1 LGHDAPL
8 NAGCPCGPM
17 KNISFLPTY
26 WFWFCGK
33 RLFALMN
40 LCVLCALCGET
51 VFMEA
56 KPKVV
61 AILGPTAT
69 GKSSLALH
77 LAEKF
82 GGEII
87 SADSVQVYRGLD
99 IGSAKPSAEDR
110 RRIPHHLIDIL
121 EPEQDYSASA
131 FRGHADAI
139 IRRLWHENSPVF
151 VAGGTGLYL
160 KVLAR
165 GLFRGPGGDPRVRKG
180 LRQKAETE
188 GSDSLHKELRQLDPA
203 AASRIHPHDTFRL
216 IRALEVYSLSRKP
229 ISQFQKEHGFRE
241 NPYRILKVGLQYERE
256 ELYRSI
262 EARVDEMMKK
272 GWLDEVRLLLEKG
285 YSPALK
291 PLQSLGYR
299 RLVSHLSGEEAELDR
314 AIHLIKQDTRQF
326 AKRQI
331 TWFRADPEI
340 GWFPAS
346 RESYGPIEAAVSVFF
361 HQC

>member
-1 LGHDAPL
+1 
-8 NAGCPCGPM
+8 M
-17 KNISFLPTY
+17 
-26 WFWFCGK
+26 
-33 RLFALMN
+33 
-40 LCVLCALCGET
+40 ET
-51 VFMEA
+51 
-56 KPKVV
+56 KPKLV

-69 GKSSLALH
+69 GKSSLGLH

-121 EPEQDYSASA
+121 DPDQDYSASA
-131 FRGHADAI
+131 FRDHADAI
-139 IRRLWHENSPVF
+139 IRRLCRGNSPVF
-151 VAGGTGLYL
+151 VVGGTGLYL
-160 KVLAR
+160 KVLSR
-165 GLFRGPGGDPRVRKG
+165 GLFRGPGGNPRLRQA

-188 GSDSLHKELRQLDPA
+188 GSDSLHKELGQWDPD

-241 NPYRILKVGLQYERE
+241 NPYRILKIGLQCERE

-272 GWLDEVRLLLEKG
+272 GWLDEVRSLLEKG
-285 YSPALK
+285 YSRGLK
-291 PLQSLGYR
+291 SLRSLGYKS
-299 RLVSHLSGEEAELDR
+299 LVSHLLGETELDR
-314 AIHLIKQDTRQF
+314 AVQLIKQDTRRF

-340 GWFPAS
+340 RWFPAS
-346 RESYGPIEAAVSVFF
+346 RESYGPIEAEVSVFF
-361 HQC
+361 QQC

>member
-1 LGHDAPL
+1 MMEEWNFGFKYFGFFL
-8 NAGCPCGPM
+8 
-17 KNISFLPTY
+17 SFHYSIIP
-26 WFWFCGK
+26 F
-33 RLFALMN
+33 LFH
-40 LCVLCALCGET
+40 LCALCGET
-51 VFMEA
+51 AFLEA
-56 KPKVV
+56 KPKFV
-61 AILGPTAT
+61 AIVGPTAT
-69 GKSSLALH
+69 GKSALALH
-77 LAEKF
+77 LAERF

-121 EPEQDYSASA
+121 DPDQDYSASA
-131 FRGHADAI
+131 FRDHADAI
-139 IRRLWHENSPVF
+139 IRRLCRENSPVF

-165 GLFRGPGGDPRVRKG
+165 GLFRGPGGDPQLRQA

-188 GSDSLHKELRQLDPA
+188 GSDFLHKELGQLDPE
-203 AASRIHPHDTFRL
+203 AASRIHPRDTFRL

-241 NPYRILKVGLQYERE
+241 NFYRILKVGLRCERE

-285 YSPALK
+285 YSPGLK
-291 PLQSLGYR
+291 SLQSLGYK
-299 RLVSHLSGEEAELDR
+299 RLISHLTGEETDLDR
-314 AIHLIKQDTRQF
+314 AVQLLKQDTRQF

-331 TWFRADPEI
+331 TWFKADPEI
-340 GWFPAS
+340 GWFPAT
-346 RESYGPIEAAVSVFF
+346 RESYGAIEAAVLFFF

>member
-1 LGHDAPL
+1 MPAL
-8 NAGCPCGPM
+8 
-17 KNISFLPTY
+17 
-26 WFWFCGK
+26 
-33 RLFALMN
+33 RLS
-40 LCVLCALCGET
+40 
-51 VFMEA
+51 MEA
-56 KPKVV
+56 KPKLV

-77 LAEKF
+77 LAQKC

-110 RRIPHHLIDIL
+110 RRIPHHLMDIL
-121 EPEQDYSASA
+121 DPDQDYSASA
-131 FRGHADAI
+131 FRDHADEI
-139 IRRLWHENSPVF
+139 IRRLCRGNSPVF
-151 VAGGTGLYL
+151 VVGGTGLYL
-160 KVLAR
+160 KVLSR
-165 GLFRGPGGDPRVRKG
+165 GLFRGPGGNPRLRQA
-180 LRQKAETE
+180 LRQKAEME
-188 GSDSLHKELRQLDPA
+188 GSDSLHKELGQWDPA

-241 NPYRILKVGLQYERE
+241 NPYRILKIGLQCERE

-262 EARVDEMMKK
+262 EARMDEMMKK
-272 GWLDEVRLLLEKG
+272 GWLDEVRSLLEKG
-285 YSPALK
+285 YSPGLK
-291 PLQSLGYR
+291 SLQSLGYK
-299 RLVSHLSGEEAELDR
+299 RLVSHLLGKTELDR
-314 AIHLIKQDTRQF
+314 AVQLIKQDTRRF

-340 GWFPAS
+340 RWFPAS
-346 RESYGPIEAAVSVFF
+346 RESYGPIEAEVSVFF

>member
-1 LGHDAPL
+1 
-8 NAGCPCGPM
+8 
-17 KNISFLPTY
+17 
-26 WFWFCGK
+26 
-33 RLFALMN
+33 
-40 LCVLCALCGET
+40 
-51 VFMEA
+51 ME
-56 KPKVV
+56 KPKFV

-121 EPEQDYSASA
+121 DPDQDYSASA
-131 FRGHADAI
+131 FRDHADAI
-139 IRRLWHENSPVF
+139 IRRLCGENSPVF

-165 GLFRGPGGDPRVRKG
+165 GLFRGPGGDPRVRKA

-188 GSDSLHKELRQLDPA
+188 GSASLNKELGQLDPE

-241 NPYRILKVGLQYERE
+241 NPYRILKVGLQRERE
-256 ELYRSI
+256 ELYRGI
-262 EARVDEMMKK
+262 EARVDAMMKK

-285 YSPALK
+285 YSPHLK
-291 PLQSLGYR
+291 SLQSLGYK
-299 RLVSHLSGEEAELDR
+299 RLVSHLSGEETELDR
-314 AIHLIKQDTRQF
+314 AIQLIKQDTRQF
-326 AKRQI
+326 AKRQT

>member
-1 LGHDAPL
+1 
-8 NAGCPCGPM
+8 
-17 KNISFLPTY
+17 
-26 WFWFCGK
+26 
-33 RLFALMN
+33 MN
-40 LCVLCALCGET
+40 TNQSDEY
-51 VFMEA
+51 FNKMN

-110 RRIPHHLIDIL
+110 RRILHHLIDIL
-121 EPEQDYSASA
+121 EPDQDYSASA
-131 FRGHADAI
+131 FRDHADEI
-139 IRRLWHENSPVF
+139 IRRLRCGNSPVF
-151 VAGGTGLYL
+151 VVGGTGLYL
-160 KVLAR
+160 KVLSR
-165 GLFRGPGGDPRVRKG
+165 GLFRGPGGNPRLRQA
-180 LRQKAETE
+180 LRQKAEME
-188 GSDSLHKELRQLDPA
+188 GNDSLHKELGQWDPD

-241 NPYRILKVGLQYERE
+241 NPYRILKIGLQCERE

-262 EARVDEMMKK
+262 EARVDEMMKR
-272 GWLDEVRLLLEKG
+272 GWVDEVRSLLEKG
-285 YSPALK
+285 YSPGLK
-291 PLQSLGYR
+291 SLQSLGYK
-299 RLVSHLSGEEAELDR
+299 RLASHLLGETELDR
-314 AIHLIKQDTRQF
+314 AVQLIKQDTRRF

-331 TWFRADPEI
+331 TWFKADPEI
-340 GWFPAS
+340 SWFPAS
-346 RESYGPIEAAVSVFF
+346 RESYAPIEAAVSVFF